1 MFFLLLL
8 LSWQVACRWSNQ
20 ALHDAHLKI
29 DNMLKEKEA
38 ELVARAYRQHME
50 RAKDSHGYSKDSCD
64 KGKGFGKVRAK
75 SDKASSSSSTG
86 TSTDSGQGRSRPYP
100 STTASM
106 DCESSWL
113 YPEPE
118 AEELTK

>member
-1 MFFLLLL
+1 
-8 LSWQVACRWSNQ
+8 
-20 ALHDAHLKI
+20 
-29 DNMLKEKEA
+29 MLKEKEDELLAGSFDWRA
-38 ELVARAYRQHME
+38 ESG
-50 RAKDSHGYSKDSCD
+50 KDSHGYSKDSSACD
-64 KGKGFGKVRAK
+64 KGKAFGKVRAK

-106 DCESSWL
+106 GCESSWL